1 MPDSWYM
8 LKKYLWTE
16 VSDFQ
21 EFKTQ
26 KRGQSMA
33 RNTYDKGSAAACL
46 QAEMVWGEKERVYL
60 GW

>member
-1 MPDSWYM
+1 M